1 MNGKIK
7 VGIYVCTVT
16 HMFMIMKL
24 IKKISLIMEVDQ
36 NFKTLSIRTE

>member
-7 VGIYVCTVT
+7 VGKYVCTVT

-24 IKKISLIMEVDQ
+24 IKKIFNYEVDQ
-36 NFKTLSIRTE
+36 SFMGTLY